1 MFEKII
7 EMFFSKKVNKDNIC
21 VVKED
26 SQSTNKMVEKESK
39 KRQAENLPKSTC
51 LSLYFYKNKGL
62 NVVEREFYNSKRE
75 YFAR

>member
-7 EMFFSKKVNKDNIC
+7 EMFFSKKVNREIVC
-21 VVKED
+21 VSKEGR
-26 SQSTNKMVEKESK
+26 QSTSKVAEIEGK
-39 KRQAENLPKSTC
+39 KRQAENLPKPTC